1 MTDDIVTRLRE
12 HFPNCECHN
21 ASLLIEDAADEIE
34 RLRADRDRWRKIAA
48 ELAMPLRHRFDPKG
62 AWDSVNLPH
71 ERAVSDEQ
79 AEG

>member
-1 MTDDIVTRLRE
+1 MRNVLRIAFATATTTRRKKKMM
-12 HFPNCECHN
+12 N
-21 ASLLIEDAADEIE
+21 DEIE

-71 ERAVSDEQ
+71 ERAAGDEQ